1 VTRDEL
7 VTRIAMY
14 ACANAPPQ
22 GRTRSTRR
30 RHDAR
35 TRAPTMRERRSRAV
49 QKRPVGEGYVDFV
62 VDVALV
68 DVVQRVAPDEELR
81 DVFGRQE
88 PLFLHVHHVEAQRR
102 MLQCPPHKCGCILNA
117 LQRSTT
123 RRNAVRRVA
132 TPARAQSA

>member
-1 VTRDEL
+1 MTRDDL

-30 RHDAR
+30 RLDAR

-81 DVFGRQE
+81 DVFGR
-88 PLFLHVHHVEAQRR
+88 
-102 MLQCPPHKCGCILNA
+102 
-117 LQRSTT
+117 
-123 RRNAVRRVA
+123 
-132 TPARAQSA
+132 